1 MYIWS
6 KNNKF
11 GNKKSQM
18 DLLVV
23 SEIFNEYE
31 TFEVP
36 IFDGSNVWI
45 TTINSFDEYKNLL
58 EFGNTDGFSV

>member
-45 TTINSFDEYKNLL
+45 TTFDSFDEYKNLL

>member
-36 IFDGSNVWI
+36 IIEDCEFDI
-45 TTINSFDEYKNLL
+45 KTINSFDEYKNLL